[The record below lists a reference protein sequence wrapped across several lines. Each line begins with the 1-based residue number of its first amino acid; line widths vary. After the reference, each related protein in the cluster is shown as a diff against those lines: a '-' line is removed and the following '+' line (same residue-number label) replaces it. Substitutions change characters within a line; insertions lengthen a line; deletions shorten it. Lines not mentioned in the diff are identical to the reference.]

1 MSQYGFSESRAVGGW
16 NRRTE
21 DWLFLETSTPSETMA
36 GQEGRVPCSPS
47 THSLAHDGFSF
58 FPFSKLVLVFENCI
72 QRNGFHCG
80 IFVDTLLCF
89 PHLSPSSA
97 ALPDPWCDGPIV
109 ISCHI
114 GSITFFPPH
123 PQPFFMISFLPFPLS
138 PLNFMP
144 YTQNSLCIYTY
155 IHN

>member
-47 THSLAHDGFSF
+47 THSLDHDGFSF

-97 ALPDPWCDGPIV
+97 ALPDPWCDD
-109 ISCHI
+109 
-114 GSITFFPPH
+114 
-123 PQPFFMISFLPFPLS
+123 LL
-138 PLNFMP
+138 
-144 YTQNSLCIYTY
+144 
-155 IHN
+155 